1 MAIMLDMS
9 RCEQFNGQSIL
20 RHGLSCAS
28 RLMDLLTKNEHG

>member
-1 MAIMLDMS
+1 MAIMSDMAK
-9 RCEQFNGQSIL
+9 CEQFKGQSIL